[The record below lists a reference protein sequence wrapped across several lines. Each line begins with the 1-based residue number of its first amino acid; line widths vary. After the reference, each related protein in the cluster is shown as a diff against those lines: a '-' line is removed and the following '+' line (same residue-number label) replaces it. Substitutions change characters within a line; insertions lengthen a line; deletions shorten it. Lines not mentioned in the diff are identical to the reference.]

1 MTWLCCRVSGLE
13 EEEGEYGFCRV
24 FQEKPTS
31 YMEMKGRVVGNE
43 QNKTQQGLVK
53 SVHRTAGSSGPVWWV
68 CTCSSRPLSAL
79 EGLGD
84 LGSSGC
90 RQEVVIYELGL

>member
-13 EEEGEYGFCRV
+13 EEEGKYGFCRV

-53 SVHRTAGSSGPVWWV
+53 FVHRTAGSSGLVWGV
-68 CTCSSRPLSAL
+68 HLFKQTFKCFGR
-79 EGLGD
+79 
-84 LGSSGC
+84 SG
-90 RQEVVIYELGL
+90 RFGE